1 MAFGFTPKFE
11 QDLEL
16 NGLDPKHYLTITLE
30 TIKSLDWKVSYTSRS
45 GFIAI
50 VGGGMFKSM
59 ETFQVSIHDDKVY
72 IVSKNAKGGM
82 VDWGRNKKHV
92 NEFIDAFINVQANLS
107 EQQLDDKLAELTPIF
122 ESIDE
127 DRLALPPAN
136 FNDNIRS
143 FFEIFVPRKGF
154 FVTPLI
160 IDANLLVFI
169 LMVASGVSFF
179 EPTTLDLLN
188 WGANLRTLTLDGQ
201 WWRLITNTF
210 LHIGIFHILLN
221 MYALLYIGL
230 ILEPYIGRARFAA
243 AYLFTGIIASLAS
256 IYWHSQTVSAGA
268 SGAIF
273 GMYGVFLAMLTTNII
288 DKSARKPLLASI
300 GVFVIYNLMNGMKEG
315 IDNAAH
321 IGGLLSGLAFGYSF
335 YPSLKQPSQPKLKYQ
350 TISLLLIITLFTSFI
365 IYRNIPKDTIKY
377 EAYMKDFTAN
387 ETAALS
393 VFSLP
398 KTSSNDALAA
408 SLKNDGLVN
417 WNKNLLVLDSI
428 DKLDLPIE
436 YTQRGYT
443 LRKYCK
449 YRIKS
454 YDYILADVD
463 GNTNI
468 NKDSIVLYN
477 QKIKAIIDS
486 LKANSN
492 N

>member
-16 NGLDPKHYLTITLE
+16 NGLDPKHYLAIALE
-30 TIKSLDWKVSYTSRS
+30 TVKKLGWNISYTSRS

-50 VGGGMFKSM
+50 IGGGMFKSM
-59 ETFQVSIHDDKVY
+59 ETFQVSTHDNKAY
-72 IVSKNAKGGM
+72 ITSKNAKGGM
-82 VDWGRNKKHV
+82 FDWGKNKKHV
-92 NEFIDAFINVQANLS
+92 NEFIDAFINEQANLS
-107 EQQLDDKLAELTPIF
+107 EQQLHEKLAELTPIF
-122 ESIDE
+122 ECDE
-127 DRLALPPAN
+127 QDRLALPPPN
-136 FNDNIRS
+136 FNDNIKS

-179 EPTTLDLLN
+179 EPTTLDLLH
-188 WGANLRTLTLDGQ
+188 WGANLRVVTLEGQ
-201 WWRLITNTF
+201 GWRLITNTF
-210 LHIGIFHILLN
+210 LHIGIFHILFN

-230 ILEPYIGRARFAA
+230 LLEPYIGRARFAV
-243 AYLFTGIIASLAS
+243 AYLFTGVIASLSS
-256 IYWHSQTVSAGA
+256 IYWHPQTVSAGA

-273 GMYGVFLAMLTTNII
+273 GMYGIFLAMLTTNII
-288 DKSARKPLLASI
+288 DKSARKPLLTSI
-300 GVFVIYNLMNGMKEG
+300 GIFVAYNLMNGMKAG

-321 IGGLLSGLAFGYSF
+321 IGGLLSGLAFGYCF
-335 YPSLKQPSQPKLKYQ
+335 YPSLKQPSQPKLKYI
-350 TISLLLIITLFTSFI
+350 TISLLLIVTLCTSFV
-365 IYRNIPKDTIKY
+365 IYKNIPKDTIKY
-377 EAYMKDFTAN
+377 EAYMKNFIAN

-398 KTSSNDALAA
+398 KTSSNDVIAA
-408 SLKNDGLVN
+408 SVKNDGLVN

-436 YTQRGYT
+436 YTERVYT

-454 YDYILADVD
+454 YNYILADVE

-468 NKDSIVLYN
+468 NKDSIVFYD
-477 QKIKAIIDS
+477 QKIESIIDS
-486 LKANSN
+486 LKANSK
-492 N
+492 

>member
-16 NGLDPKHYLTITLE
+16 NGLDPKHYLAIALE
-30 TIKSLDWKVSYTSRS
+30 TAKSLGWKISYTSRS

-50 VGGGMFKSM
+50 VGGGMFNSM
-59 ETFQVSIHDDKVY
+59 ETFQVSIHDDRVY

-92 NEFIDAFINVQANLS
+92 NEFIDQFISVQANLS
-107 EQQLDDKLAELTPIF
+107 EQQLDDKLAELIPIF
-122 ESIDE
+122 ESTDE
-127 DRLALPPAN
+127 DKLTLPPPN
-136 FNDNIRS
+136 FNDDIRS
-143 FFEIFVPRKGF
+143 FLEIFVPRKGF

-169 LMVASGVSFF
+169 LMVASGISFF

-188 WGANLRTLTLDGQ
+188 WGANLRTLTIEGQ
-201 WWRLITNTF
+201 WWRLVTNIF

-230 ILEPYIGRARFAA
+230 ILEPYIGKLRFAS

-256 IYWHSQTVSAGA
+256 IYWNPQTVSAGA

-300 GVFVIYNLMNGMKEG
+300 GVFVIYNLMNGMKAG

-321 IGGLLSGLAFGYSF
+321 IGGLLSGLAFGYCF
-335 YPSLKQPSQPKLKYQ
+335 YPSLKQPSQPKLKYV
-350 TISLLLIITLFTSFI
+350 TIALLLVATLCTSFV
-365 IYRNIPKDTIKY
+365 IYQNIPKDTIKY
-377 EAYMKDFTAN
+377 EAYMKDFAAN

-398 KTSSNDALAA
+398 KTSSNDVIAE
-408 SLKNDGLVN
+408 SLRNDGLIN

-428 DKLDLPIE
+428 DKLNLPIQ
-436 YTQRGYT
+436 YTQRVYT

-454 YDYILADVD
+454 YNYILADVD

-468 NKDSIVLYN
+468 YKDSIILYN
-477 QKIKAIIDS
+477 QKIERIIDS
-486 LKANSN
+486 LKADSK
-492 N
+492 

>member
-16 NGLDPKHYLTITLE
+16 NGLDPKHYLAIALE
-30 TIKSLDWKVSYTSRS
+30 TVKSLGWGVSYTSKS

-50 VGGGMFKSM
+50 IGGGMFKSM
-59 ETFQVSIHDDKVY
+59 ETFQVSTHDNRVY

-82 VDWGRNKKHV
+82 FDWGRNKKHV

-107 EQQLDDKLAELTPIF
+107 EQQLDDKLAELTPVF
-122 ESIDE
+122 ESADE

-136 FNDNIRS
+136 FNDNIKS

-169 LMVASGVSFF
+169 LMVTSGVSFF
-179 EPTTLDLLN
+179 EPTTLDLLH
-188 WGANLRTLTLDGQ
+188 WGANLRVMTLEGQ

-210 LHIGIFHILLN
+210 LHIGIFHILFN

-243 AYLFTGIIASLAS
+243 AYLFTGVIASLAS
-256 IYWHSQTVSAGA
+256 IYWHPQTVSAGA

-288 DKSARKPLLASI
+288 DKSARKPLLMSI
-300 GVFVIYNLMNGMKEG
+300 GVFVAYNLMNGMKEG

-321 IGGLLSGLAFGYSF
+321 IGGLVSGLAIGYSF
-335 YPSLKQPSQPKLKYQ
+335 YPSLKQPSQPKLKYI
-350 TISLLLIITLFTSFI
+350 TISLLLIATLSTSFV
-365 IYRNIPKDTIKY
+365 IYQNIPKDTIKY
-377 EAYMKDFTAN
+377 DAYIKDFAAN

-398 KTSSNDALAA
+398 KDSPDYVLAIA
-408 SLKNDGLVN
+408 LKNDGLRN

-428 DKLDLPIE
+428 NKLDLPLE
-436 YTQRGYT
+436 YT
-443 LRKYCK
+443 LRVHALRNYCN
-449 YRIKS
+449 YRVKV
-454 YDYILADVD
+454 YNYILDNLNEHTYAHH
-463 GNTNI
+463 
-468 NKDSIVLYN
+468 DSIVYYN

-486 LKANSN
+486 LKGGSN
-492 N
+492 

>member
-16 NGLDPKHYLTITLE
+16 NGLDPRHYLAIALE
-30 TIKSLDWKVSYTSRS
+30 TVKELGWKISYTSRS

-50 VGGGMFKSM
+50 VGGGMFKNM
-59 ETFQVSIHDDKVY
+59 ETFQVSTHDNKVY

-82 VDWGRNKKHV
+82 FDWGRNKKHV
-92 NEFIDAFINVQANLS
+92 NEYIDAFINAQANLS
-107 EQQLDDKLAELTPIF
+107 EQQLDDKLAELTPVF
-122 ESIDE
+122 ESTDE

-136 FNDNIRS
+136 FNDNIKS

-169 LMVASGVSFF
+169 LMVASGISFF
-179 EPTTLDLLN
+179 EPTTLDLLH
-188 WGANLRTLTLDGQ
+188 WGANLRTMTLEGQ

-210 LHIGIFHILLN
+210 LHIGIFHILFN

-230 ILEPYIGRARFAA
+230 ILEPYIGRARFVA
-243 AYLFTGIIASLAS
+243 AYLFTGIIASLSS
-256 IYWHSQTVSAGA
+256 IYWHPQTVSAGA

-300 GVFVIYNLMNGMKEG
+300 GVFVAYNLMNGMKEG

-321 IGGLLSGLAFGYSF
+321 IGGLLSGLAIGYCF
-335 YPSLKQPSQPKLKYQ
+335 YPSLKRPSQPKLKYI
-350 TISLLLIITLFTSFI
+350 TISLLLIATLCTSFV
-365 IYRNIPKDTIKY
+365 IYQNIPKDTIKY
-377 EAYMKDFTAN
+377 EAYMKDFAAN

-398 KTSSNDALAA
+398 KTSTNDVIAEAL
-408 SLKNDGLVN
+408 KDDGLRN
-417 WNKNLLVLDSI
+417 WDRNLLVLDSI
-428 DKLDLPIE
+428 DRLDLPVA
-436 YTQRGYT
+436 YTVRVYA

-454 YDYILADVD
+454 YDYILADLD

-468 NKDSIVLYN
+468 NKDSIVLYD
-477 QKIKAIIDS
+477 QKIEAIIDS
-486 LKANSN
+486 LKNDSK
-492 N
+492 